1 MGVVYKAED
10 INLKRPVALK
20 FLAAHLLGDPEIKA
34 RFRREAEASA
44 ALNHPNVCH
53 VYEIDEVEGKTFIA
67 MAFIEGESLDKKI
80 DAGPMKLA
88 DALDVGI
95 QAAKGL
101 LAAHAKGIVH
111 RDIKPGNLIV
121 GDDGQVTVMDFGLAQ
136 LADRSKLT
144 RGAET
149 MGTAAY
155 MSPEQAEGAGTDQRT
170 DLWSLGIVLYEMI
183 TGQRPFRGDYEQAII
198 YSIMRE
204 MPEPL
209 TSLRTAVPVEL
220 ERIFERASEKDPG
233 DRYQTAD
240 DMLSELRRARR
251 NLTDSSTGPRSPQTR
266 RALPVGTKRPRRS
279 WAAAGVIAGLVI
291 GICLGF
297 FAGRRQV
304 LFRSAA
310 NDSTNTELIQ
320 LTEWEGISQQASWS
334 GDGKSIAFSSDR
346 EGSLDIWTI
355 TLPGGEATRITTG
368 PEQDEYPVWHP
379 SEDVIAYSVDG
390 GQGGIFLMSPQGGT
404 PTRYVA
410 KGSFPLFSP
419 RGDRLAYQNE
429 GALYV
434 VPYPPA
440 QGSEP
445 EKLFEDIGANVH
457 AAWAVNGEYI
467 LYWNFNKF
475 DIYAFSIE
483 EKTSQPL
490 ALIPTGNEV
499 AGLAL
504 SPDGSTLYFSQGE
517 FGGNK
522 DLWSVRLDPESCE
535 PAGQPNR
542 LTSYPYEL
550 RDVRVSASG
559 EDVSFTALETRRDLY
574 DIGLD
579 AGTGLPS
586 GEPAR
591 IQTGGQRNYYPSL
604 SADGGELLWTKQDI
618 SRGLLYRLKLRGG
631 ATPEKVTPDWVNRE
645 IGGSFAPDGR
655 QVIYSST
662 SGGAY
667 RLWHV
672 QAPGAIP
679 VRLTDAQRPRDD
691 PGFATWHPM
700 SANEMVAFDSLR
712 SGDWGIWKSDL
723 GTGGEPEPLIDW
735 EGSDERCPAWSQDGR
750 FLSFMSSKGGVK
762 NIWRVA
768 FPDGSAEPLVESG
781 FDDVFSAWSPNGER
795 LYFSSNRSGAYNIWM
810 WSAAR
815 EEPVRIT
822 TFDDRSFGMPELYY
836 LTKFAVSSA
845 RLVLPL
851 ETRTGEV
858 HVLRNRPD
866 ASEGGE

>member
-1 MGVVYKAED
+1 MTGRTLSHYKILDKLGEGGMGVVYKAED
-10 INLKRPVALK
+10 TNLKRPVALK

-88 DALDVGI
+88 DALDVAI

-155 MSPEQAEGAGTDQRT
+155 MSPEQPEGAGTDQRT

-209 TSLRTAVPVEL
+209 TSLRTAVPIEL
-220 ERIFERASEKDPG
+220 ERIFGRAAEKDPS

-266 RALPVGTKRPRRS
+266 HGQPVETRRPRRS
-279 WAAAGVIAGLVI
+279 WAAGGVIAGLVI

-310 NDSTNTELIQ
+310 NDATNTELIQ

-355 TLPGGEATRITTG
+355 TLPGGEARRITTG

-379 SEDVIAYSVDG
+379 REDVIGYSVDG

-445 EKLFEDIGANVH
+445 EKLFEDIGASVH
-457 AAWAVNGEYI
+457 AAWAVDGEYI

-475 DIYAFSIE
+475 DIYAFSLE
-483 EKTSQPL
+483 ERTSRPL

-504 SPDGSTLYFSQGE
+504 SPNGRTLYFSQGE

-522 DLWSVRLDPESCE
+522 DLWSVQLDPESCE
-535 PAGQPNR
+535 PVSQPNR

-579 AGTGLPS
+579 AGTGLPA
-586 GEPAR
+586 GEPKR

-618 SRGLLYRLKLRGG
+618 SRGLLYRLKLQGG

-645 IGGSFAPDGR
+645 IGGSFAPDGQ
-655 QVIYSST
+655 QVVYSST

-672 QAPGAIP
+672 QAPRAIP

-691 PGFATWHPM
+691 PGFATWYPM
-700 SANEMVAFDSLR
+700 LSAEMLAFDSLR

-723 GTGGEPEPLIDW
+723 RKGAAPEPLIDW
-735 EGSDERCPAWSQDGR
+735 EGSDERCPAWSRDGR

-768 FPDGSAEPLVESG
+768 FPDGSPEPLVESG
-781 FDDVFSAWSPNGER
+781 FDDVFSA
-795 LYFSSNRSGAYNIWM
+795 
-810 WSAAR
+810 
-815 EEPVRIT
+815 
-822 TFDDRSFGMPELYY
+822 
-836 LTKFAVSSA
+836 
-845 RLVLPL
+845 
-851 ETRTGEV
+851 
-858 HVLRNRPD
+858 
-866 ASEGGE
+866 